1 LTVRCGVVRLL
12 IMSEGPIAYIGAIT
26 GTAALAWSTVVWV
39 IERRTK
45 AIVSGGYSRSGIEIR
60 VVNRCSHQIQVV
72 SVGATDKEADAAYC
86 ADVSS
91 TMKFDDIGLNDPLQV
106 VEGSGDIGPWREER
120 LLLKSPQLTA
130 RSAAIW
136 DEWLQGLEKV
146 RSAGTE
152 GPLQGPAREIRAG
165 SRPRGNVRGT
175 VWIQVAAGKRF
186 CGMLYTSGV

>member
-1 LTVRCGVVRLL
+1 
-12 IMSEGPIAYIGAIT
+12 
-26 GTAALAWSTVVWV
+26 
-39 IERRTK
+39 
-45 AIVSGGYSRSGIEIR
+45 
-60 VVNRCSHQIQVV
+60 
-72 SVGATDKEADAAYC
+72 
-86 ADVSS
+86 
-91 TMKFDDIGLNDPLQV
+91 MKFDDIGLNDPLQV